1 MATPYHKN
9 PSPGGH
15 EIYNFGTPFLGHHY
29 YILNLSDHCP
39 NVDKKM
45 RRNIAFSLYVHSLAQ
60 EPSPGGYEI
69 YNFGRPLVIITTYT
83 FSLSDL
89 CPSVENDEY

>member
-29 YILNLSDHCP
+29 YILNLSDLC
-39 NVDKKM
+39 VGVKKKTLK
-45 RRNIAFSLYVHSLAQ
+45 RNYAFSLHDLYGHALAQ
-60 EPSPGGYEI
+60 EPVPWVTHV
-69 YNFGRPLVIITTYT
+69 N
-83 FSLSDL
+83 
-89 CPSVENDEY
+89 